1 MTVKRFLLPSAGG
14 VPVFLE
20 VNCALEEQNP
30 FREKV
35 TLILWSLHNPRQDK
49 TCHMKSFKGL
59 QGSDHIE
66 MVYQELENIKWISHM
81 L

>member
-1 MTVKRFLLPSAGG
+1 
-14 VPVFLE
+14 
-20 VNCALEEQNP
+20 
-30 FREKV
+30 
-35 TLILWSLHNPRQDK
+35 
-49 TCHMKSFKGL
+49 MKSFKGL